1 MQGRGRIF
9 DDLAQIINNAMGVA
23 QGAKAEAETAL
34 RSWFERWLA
43 DRDLVTREEF
53 EAVRRMAEKA
63 REENDALSARLDA
76 LEKEVEMLQALVAGK
91 DAGKAKG
98 GRTRSTTKAAGGR
111 SPKTRRKAASGVDAD
126 KGGAKDDG

>member
-9 DDLAQIINNAMGVA
+9 EDLAQIINNAMGVA

-53 EAVRRMAEKA
+53 KAVRRMAEKA
-63 REENDALSARLDA
+63 REENDALAARLDA
-76 LEKEVEMLQALVAGK
+76 LEREVETLKALVAEKG
-91 DAGKAKG
+91 AGKTKG
-98 GRTRSTTKAAGGR
+98 GRTRSAAKATGGGN
-111 SPKTRRKAASGVDAD
+111 PKTRRKAASGADAD
-126 KGGAKDDG
+126 KGGAKSSG